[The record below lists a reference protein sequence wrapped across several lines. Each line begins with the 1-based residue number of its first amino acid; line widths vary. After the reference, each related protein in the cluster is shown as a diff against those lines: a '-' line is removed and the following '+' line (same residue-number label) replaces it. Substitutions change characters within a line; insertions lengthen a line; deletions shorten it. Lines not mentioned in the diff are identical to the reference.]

1 MNELKVYKIIKNII
15 FLKQK
20 KNKDNIDEY
29 FMLEIILKYE
39 LIKMNNELV
48 YQKNKINELEIN
60 ISLVFI
66 M

>member
-1 MNELKVYKIIKNII
+1 MNIFFFKQEKI
-15 FLKQK
+15 
-20 KNKDNIDEY
+20 DNIDED
-29 FMLEIILKYE
+29 FIFEIILKYE
-39 LIKMNNELV
+39 LIKMNNELI